1 MWKIVMSTGMGKSG
15 LVLLLLLPL
24 TESFGPLS
32 TNPVSV
38 LPHATLALRG
48 QHTKK
53 KSLLPRR
60 VSSALHAAVLPRA
73 RTNAFLLRMQ
83 AKGEEGIPGTW
94 CLTANIEVLFPLI
107 AAAQYHPLSASA
119 DVVQKLKMLVIRI
132 HV

>member
-1 MWKIVMSTGMGKSG
+1 MSTGMGKSG

-48 QHTKK
+48 QHTMA
-53 KSLLPRR
+53 PRR

-107 AAAQYHPLSASA
+107 AAAAQYHPLSASA